1 LARSLL
7 RRLDKVVAVTG
18 NVRQSIEEVGVPP
31 EQIECIPMCVDT
43 RRFQPKEH
51 CGPLRYFS
59 QNGGSLRVLYVGNTS
74 REKGL
79 IQLLHAVKLLID
91 ERLRIS
97 LVAAIEN
104 QSRIKEYATGYDQ
117 VHKRIGELQ
126 IGGCVHLV
134 GVVDRIEDLYAESDF
149 VVIPWETSRGPSD
162 YPMVAMEAMAMG
174 KCVIST
180 PVGGCPELLDHGT
193 AGILT
198 DGFSAASLAS
208 AIRSA
213 ASNVEVRRAV
223 ERAGVLRAAELS
235 LNAAARKTIS
245 LYERM
250 VGAKDRRG

>member
-126 IGGCVHLV
+126 IGGCV
-134 GVVDRIEDLYAESDF
+134 
-149 VVIPWETSRGPSD
+149 PWETSRGPSD